1 MSVIDVRL
9 QMQANGFEPVP
20 CVGKRPS
27 ITGWQGKTSASVAE
41 IRAWTG
47 TNTGC
52 LTAHTP
58 AIDIDITDPEAAAL
72 AEEVG
77 QELFGDRGV
86 IPVRFGR
93 SPKRALVLR
102 SAAPFAKMS
111 ASYEAPN
118 GATHKIKILADGQQL
133 VCFGTHPDIGQPYTW
148 CSRTPLDTPRAE
160 LAEVDE
166 ADMQAYLDLVSE
178 RLAEE
183 YDFKRVYTNGRD
195 DYLGAGPVD
204 VDERLSSMRFG
215 GAGDNSVHATQLH
228 VTASLLRS
236 GVGFDETVR
245 IVSSRPPRK
254 PSAAIVAPTVGTGVT
269 SNWRSSACAHLSLAR
284 IRNWPASCRTSC
296 ASSSKR
302 NTTRGARPT
311 SSTAATGVGRS
322 PRRRA
327 WETGASTGYRRA
339 TTRRRGLAPSRSQA
353 TATCRSP
360 SCAYAPSC
368 RLIPRPCRRAR
379 GSMADTISVARSA

>member
-1 MSVIDVRL
+1 MCACRCRQTD
-9 QMQANGFEPVP
+9 FEPVP

-118 GATHKIKILADGQQL
+118 GATHKIEILADGQQL

-178 RLAEE
+178 RL
-183 YDFKRVYTNGRD
+183 RRSTT
-195 DYLGAGPVD
+195 
-204 VDERLSSMRFG
+204 SS
-215 GAGDNSVHATQLH
+215 
-228 VTASLLRS
+228 AS
-236 GVGFDETVR
+236 T
-245 IVSSRPPRK
+245 
-254 PSAAIVAPTVGTGVT
+254 PTV
-269 SNWRSSACAHLSLAR
+269 
-284 IRNWPASCRTSC
+284 
-296 ASSSKR
+296 
-302 NTTRGARPT
+302 
-311 SSTAATGVGRS
+311 
-322 PRRRA
+322 
-327 WETGASTGYRRA
+327 A
-339 TTRRRGLAPSRSQA
+339 TTISAPVRWMS
-353 TATCRSP
+353 T
-360 SCAYAPSC
+360 
-368 RLIPRPCRRAR
+368 
-379 GSMADTISVARSA
+379 SA

>member
-118 GATHKIKILADGQQL
+118 GATHKIEILADGQQL

-183 YDFKRVYTNGRD
+183 
-195 DYLGAGPVD
+195 
-204 VDERLSSMRFG
+204 
-215 GAGDNSVHATQLH
+215 
-228 VTASLLRS
+228 
-236 GVGFDETVR
+236 
-245 IVSSRPPRK
+245 
-254 PSAAIVAPTVGTGVT
+254 
-269 SNWRSSACAHLSLAR
+269 
-284 IRNWPASCRTSC
+284 
-296 ASSSKR
+296 
-302 NTTRGARPT
+302 
-311 SSTAATGVGRS
+311 
-322 PRRRA
+322 
-327 WETGASTGYRRA
+327 
-339 TTRRRGLAPSRSQA
+339 
-353 TATCRSP
+353 
-360 SCAYAPSC
+360 
-368 RLIPRPCRRAR
+368 
-379 GSMADTISVARSA
+379 